1 MSSKVTV
8 KISECMRLSDQ
19 TQWVTPSPTH
29 TSNLHRD
36 SLPSRIFSR
45 STILSRSEQGDE
57 GGKVTYR
64 HGDIHSLPPRPAL
77 KPLATACRS
86 NAHLGQ

>member
-8 KISECMRLSDQ
+8 KISECTRLSDQ
-19 TQWVTPSPTH
+19 TQWATPSPTH
-29 TSNLHRD
+29 ASNLHRD

-57 GGKVTYR
+57 GGKVTYTP
-64 HGDIHSLPPRPAL
+64 SL
-77 KPLATACRS
+77 LA
-86 NAHLGQ
+86 QP